1 MKNKEYQS
9 LSLRLLPEQH
19 ETLRKISFE
28 TRIPISELIRQAIE
42 KEYMKGDK

>member
-9 LSLRLLPEQH
+9 LSLRLLQEQH

-28 TRIPISELIRQAIE
+28 TRIPISELIRKAIDAKYG
-42 KEYMKGDK
+42 KEGK

>member
-1 MKNKEYQS
+1 MKNKEYQAVS
-9 LSLRLLPEQH
+9 FRLTPEQH

-28 TRIPISELIRQAIE
+28 TRIPISELIRKAIE